1 MRTLFIQTNSSWLVF
16 ESNKTL
22 LIKNS
27 ILFNLGFANN
37 NILSCFFL
45 FFLIIG
51 FYPLIPAVT
60 AKNFNPIAELRI
72 PMGIPSKEAKVG
84 NEKHQVTTEAYIRK
98 CSIYFRIV

>member
-16 ESNKTL
+16 GSNKAL

-27 ILFNLGFANN
+27 ILFNLGFSNN

-51 FYPLIPAVT
+51 FYPLITAVT
-60 AKNFNPIAELRI
+60 AKSFNPIAELRI
-72 PMGIPSKEAKVG
+72 PMRIPSKEAKVG
-84 NEKHQVTTEAYIRK
+84 IEIHQVTTEA
-98 CSIYFRIV
+98 